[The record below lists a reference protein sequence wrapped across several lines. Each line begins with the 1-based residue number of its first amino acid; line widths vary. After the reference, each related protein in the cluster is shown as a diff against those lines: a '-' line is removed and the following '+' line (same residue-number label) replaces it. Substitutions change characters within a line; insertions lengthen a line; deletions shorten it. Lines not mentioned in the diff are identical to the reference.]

1 MVLER
6 EILLLQCSTGASC
19 LKNLSD
25 QHYHWS
31 LIRYF
36 NLESAA
42 TYLDSSDASVG
53 IIDCGGADEP
63 TEELE
68 RFLGRYDGV
77 CWVALLSRA
86 QLSEKKWKLFVA
98 AHCYDFHTTP
108 VVEERLMITIGRA
121 YGMNELKN
129 MLCLPL
135 QKGEVIGKH
144 KSFKESLRKLYG
156 CKGHCLTLSGE
167 GGVGKRFLSE
177 RWAELHNFCLLDLDV
192 ISSDVAELISGKKI
206 DFLINSNNDVCIFI
220 KDVIELDESVQ
231 NKICEL
237 LSMGLHGCNF
247 IFCCR
252 LDVEDIDGCSS
263 VIPELLI
270 YLKKNWIRIPSLK
283 ERGQDRIILARY
295 YLQKIT
301 QRWDKR
307 ILSFSA
313 DGEEAIL
320 QYGWPGNVAELI
332 DRIMI
337 GVSRCEQSYLNAEL
351 MGLNDGFI
359 LSGSHDLS
367 LKMARGRAEKQA
379 IKRVLN
385 MVPGKTGRAAELL
398 CISKSSL
405 HRLIARY
412 GIRR

>member
-6 EILLLQCSTGASC
+6 EILLLKCSVGISC
-19 LKNLSD
+19 LKTLSD

-31 LIRYF
+31 LVRCS

-42 TYLDSSDASVG
+42 TYLDNSDASVG
-53 IIDCGGADEP
+53 ILDCNGVEEP

-86 QLSEKKWKLFVA
+86 QLSEKKWKLFIA

-108 VVEERLMITIGRA
+108 VVEERLLITIGRA
-121 YGMNELKN
+121 YGMSELKN

-144 KSFKESLRKLYG
+144 KKFKESLRKLYG
-156 CKGHCLTLSGE
+156 CRGNCLTLSGE

-177 RWAELHNFCLLDLDV
+177 RWAELHNLCLLDLDA
-192 ISSDVAELISGKKI
+192 ISTDMVETASDKKV
-206 DFLINSNNDVCIFI
+206 DFLRKTNNEVCIFI
-220 KDVIELDESVQ
+220 KDVVELEVSIQ
-231 NKICEL
+231 KKICEL
-237 LSMGLHGCNF
+237 IAMKLQSCSF

-252 LDVEDIDGCSS
+252 LDIDDIDGCAS

-283 ERGQDRIILARY
+283 ERGQDKIILARY
-295 YLQKIT
+295 YLQKTT

-307 ILSFSA
+307 ILGFSA

-320 QYGWPGNVAELI
+320 QYKWPGNITELI

-337 GVSRCEQSYLNAEL
+337 GVSRCEQDYLSAEL
-351 MGLNDGFI
+351 MGLDDGFT
-359 LSGSHDLS
+359 LTGSHDLS
-367 LKMARGRAEKQA
+367 LKRARVRAEEQA

-385 MVPGKTGRAAELL
+385 MVPGRTGRAAELL